1 MEENKVD
8 RKNVYITGKIPSVGK
23 MLLEEN
29 FYVEEN
35 RENRSLTK
43 NELIDKVKDKNAL
56 ITHSSD
62 IIDKE
67 VIDASDNLQV
77 IANYGDENN
86 NIDIDA
92 ANKREIVVSNVSE
105 TKDIMAETIA
115 NNVINVL
122 NGNSPR

>member
-1 MEENKVD
+1 MEANKLD

-23 MLLEEN
+23 KLLEEN

-35 RENRSLTK
+35 RENRHLTK
-43 NELIDKVKDKNAL
+43 NELIDIVKDKNAL
-56 ITHSSD
+56 ITNSSD

-77 IANYGDENN
+77 IANYGDEND

-92 ANKREIVVSNVSE
+92 ANKREIIVSNVSE
-105 TKDIMAETIA
+105 TKDIMAETMA

-122 NGNSPR
+122 NGSSPR